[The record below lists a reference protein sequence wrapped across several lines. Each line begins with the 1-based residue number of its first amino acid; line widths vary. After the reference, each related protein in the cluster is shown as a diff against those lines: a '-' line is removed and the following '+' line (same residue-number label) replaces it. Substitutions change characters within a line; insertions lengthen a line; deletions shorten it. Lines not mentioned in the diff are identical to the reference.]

1 MDNRHFLVIG
11 LTLVFAFDALADK
24 LVAAPRQEARNGEP
38 GPARLLVTVTE
49 PELPCGVGRVQ
60 KDAVWNEP
68 YRYIIRDFPDYLANA
83 QHILMRQN
91 GGGATG
97 RWLQTGQ
104 VEVSQPCW
112 FYAAVH
118 QPTDAQ
124 RESWK
129 KEGWEILPDVLSDL
143 GDPRFLPREVR
154 EYMLMRKRIKAGRV
168 NFDTRAEKTPM
179 VIWMFLEFE
188 PAD

>member
-1 MDNRHFLVIG
+1 MHNRHFLAIG
-11 LTLVFAFDALADK
+11 LALLFASGVCADK
-24 LVAAPRQEARNGEP
+24 LGAGPPQEAGSGEP
-38 GPARLLVTVTE
+38 GPAKLVVTVAA
-49 PELPCGVGRVQ
+49 PEIPCGVGRVE
-60 KDAVWNEP
+60 KNAIWNEP

-112 FYAAVH
+112 FFAAVH
-118 QPTDAQ
+118 QPTETH

-129 KEGWEILPDVLSDL
+129 KEGWEILPDVLIDL

-188 PAD
+188 RAD